1 MKRYFLAT
9 IASMLILLASATSVF
24 ACLVW
29 AYQPKTPKAL
39 QR

>member
-1 MKRYFLAT
+1 MKKSIFT
-9 IASMLILLASATSVF
+9 IVASLLMLLGSATSVF
-24 ACLVW
+24 ACAFW